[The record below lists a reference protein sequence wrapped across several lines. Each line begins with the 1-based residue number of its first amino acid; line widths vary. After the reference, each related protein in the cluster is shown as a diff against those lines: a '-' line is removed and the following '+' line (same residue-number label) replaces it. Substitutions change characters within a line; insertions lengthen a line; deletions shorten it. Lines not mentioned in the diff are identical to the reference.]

1 MSVTVFCCSL
11 LTIPTYVLQTMC
23 SLLMLITGLV
33 TEVMVVSLYAL
44 LSAGCC
50 MLYNQ
55 LIAKWKLSPWLHNDN
70 ELAIDQHG
78 NMETYFK
85 ILYYFLCF

>member
-11 LTIPTYVLQTMC
+11 LTTPTYVLQTMC
-23 SLLMLITGLV
+23 SLLMLITALV
-33 TEVMVVSLYAL
+33 MEIMVVSLYTL

-55 LIAKWKLSPWLHNDN
+55 LIAKCKLHNDN